1 MQSCPEIM
9 AQIRFGIDEELAFSL
24 RDIFIRRTQLF
35 FRAHDQGLGSVDRV
49 AQYMAQRL
57 DWNEERIKKE
67 IELYHL
73 EVHRSRAWQ
82 EE

>member
-1 MQSCPEIM
+1 M
-9 AQIRFGIDEELAFSL
+9 DEELAFSL

-35 FRAHDQGLGSVDRV
+35 FRAHDQGLGSAERV

-57 DWNEERIKKE
+57 GWNEETIQKE
-67 IELYHL
+67 IEAYHL
-73 EVHRSRAWQ
+73 EVDRSRSWQ